1 MRKWKQISAFCL
13 AAALTVSGS
22 AATAWA
28 GSPEFAR
35 TPEEWAKLRDNV
47 MDYNELAGLIH
58 EYNVTVQK
66 NQLDIND
73 KKKDD
78 RITGDQYAQYYRDAA
93 NDYRDMITGD
103 DPVSDASGVANA
115 NRSEALADNNVE
127 DLKVYQLTYDQEE
140 ANLVVTAQSS
150 MIAYYQQ
157 KYELESTKSSLE
169 FLEAAYQSAIV
180 RQNAGMATQADV
192 LGALESVQST
202 QASIDKLTSSVEETR
217 QKLCVMLGWKYNDT
231 PDILEIPA
239 VNMERIAAM
248 NPDTDKESAL
258 SSNYTLKIN
267 MRKLE
272 NAVGDVTKQTLNRT
286 IANNEQNIGSD
297 LTKRYRA
304 VLQAKAA
311 YDQAGAELALESKN
325 MDTAQRKYDLGA
337 LSKLDYLKQKNAF
350 DTKNL
355 AIKTSELALFQA
367 VQNYD
372 NAVNGLASAGGL

>member
-1 MRKWKQISAFCL
+1 MRKWKHICAYSL
-13 AAALTVSGS
+13 AAALTVSGP

-35 TPEEWAKLRDNV
+35 TPEEWARLRDNV
-47 MDYNELAGLIH
+47 MEYDELAGLIR

-78 RITGDQYAQYYRDAA
+78 RVTSDQNAQYYRDAA
-93 NDYRDMITGD
+93 NDYRNTITGD
-103 DPVSDASGVANA
+103 DPVSDASGAASA
-115 NRSEALADNNVE
+115 NRAEAMADTNVE
-127 DLKVYQLTYDQEE
+127 DLQVYQLTYEQEE
-140 ANLVVTAQSS
+140 ANLVATAQSS
-150 MIAYYQQ
+150 MVAYFQQ
-157 KYELESTKSSLE
+157 KNELKSAKSSLE
-169 FLEAAYQSAIV
+169 LLEAVYRSTLV
-180 RQNAGMATQADV
+180 RQNAGMATQVDV

-202 QASIDKLTSSVEETR
+202 QASIEKLTSSVEETR
-217 QKLCVMLGWKYNDT
+217 QKLCVMLGWKYNDV
-231 PDILEIPA
+231 PEILEIPA

-258 SSNYTLKIN
+258 GNSYTLKIN
-267 MRKLE
+267 KRKLE

-311 YDQAGAELALESKN
+311 YDKAGAEFALESKN
-325 MDTAQRKYDLGA
+325 MDTAQRKYDLGS
-337 LSKLDYLKQKNAF
+337 LSKLDYLKQKNAY

-355 AIKTSELALFQA
+355 AIKTAELTLFQA

-372 NAVNGLASAGGL
+372 NAVNGLATAGGL

>member
-1 MRKWKQISAFCL
+1 MRKWKQISTCCL
-13 AAALTVSGS
+13 AAVLTVMGP

-47 MDYNELAGLIH
+47 MEYDELAGLIR

-78 RITGDQYAQYYRDAA
+78 RITSDQNAQYYRDAA
-93 NDYRDMITGD
+93 DDYRNGITGD
-103 DPVSDASGVANA
+103 DPYADAANEAGA
-115 NRSEALADNNVE
+115 NRAEAAADSNVE
-127 DLKVYQLTYDQEE
+127 DLKVYQLTYDQDE
-140 ANLVVTAQSS
+140 ANLVASAQSS
-150 MIAYYQQ
+150 MITYFQQ
-157 KYELESTKSSLE
+157 NYELESAKSSLE
-169 FLEAAYQSAIV
+169 LLEAVYQSTLV
-180 RQNAGMATQADV
+180 RQSAGMATQADV

-202 QASIDKLTSSVEETR
+202 QASIDKLTSSIEETR
-217 QKLCVMLGWKYNDT
+217 QKLCVMLGWKYNDM
-231 PDILEIPA
+231 PEIREIPA

-248 NPDTDKESAL
+248 NPDTDKEAAL

-267 MRKLE
+267 QRKLE

-286 IANNEQNIGSD
+286 IASNEQNIGSD
-297 LTKRYRA
+297 VTKCYRA

-325 MDTAQRKYDLGA
+325 MDTAQRKFDLGS
-337 LSKLDYLKQKNAF
+337 LSRLDYIKQKNAY
-350 DTKNL
+350 DTKNI
-355 AIKTSELALFQA
+355 AIKTAELTLFQA
-367 VQNYD
+367 IQNYD

>member
-13 AAALTVSGS
+13 AAALTVSGP
-22 AATAWA
+22 AATVWA

-47 MDYNELAGLIH
+47 MEYDELAGLIR

-78 RITGDQYAQYYRDAA
+78 RITSDQNAQYYRDAA
-93 NDYRDMITGD
+93 NDYRNMITGD
-103 DPVSDASGVANA
+103 DPVSDASGAASA
-115 NRSEALADNNVE
+115 NRAEVMADNNVE
-127 DLKVYQLTYDQEE
+127 DLQVYQLTYEQEE
-140 ANLVVTAQSS
+140 ANLVATAQSS
-150 MIAYYQQ
+150 MIAYFQQ
-157 KYELESTKSSLE
+157 RYELETAKSSLE
-169 FLEAAYQSAIV
+169 FLEAAYQSALV
-180 RQNAGMATQADV
+180 RQSAGMATQTDV

-239 VNMERIAAM
+239 VNMEHIAAM

-258 SSNYTLKIN
+258 GNSYTLKIN
-267 MRKLE
+267 KRKLE
-272 NAVGDVTKQTLNRT
+272 NAVGDITKQTLNRT
-286 IANNEQNIGSD
+286 ISNNEQNIGSD

-311 YDQAGAELALESKN
+311 YDQAGAEFALESKN

-337 LSKLDYLKQKNAF
+337 LSKLDYLKQKNAY

-355 AIKTSELALFQA
+355 AIKTAELALFQA
-367 VQNYD
+367 VKNYD
-372 NAVNGLASAGGL
+372 NALNGLASAGGL

>member
-1 MRKWKQISAFCL
+1 MRKWKQISACCL
-13 AAALTVSGS
+13 AAVLTVMGP

-47 MDYNELAGLIH
+47 MEYDELAGLIR

-78 RITGDQYAQYYRDAA
+78 RITSDQNAQYYRDAA
-93 NDYRDMITGD
+93 DDYRNGITGD
-103 DPVSDASGVANA
+103 DPYADAANEAGA
-115 NRSEALADNNVE
+115 NRAEAAADSNVE
-127 DLKVYQLTYDQEE
+127 DLKVYQLTYDQDE
-140 ANLVVTAQSS
+140 ANLVASAQSS
-150 MIAYYQQ
+150 MITYFQQ
-157 KYELESTKSSLE
+157 NYELESAKSSLE
-169 FLEAAYQSAIV
+169 LLEAVYQSTLV
-180 RQNAGMATQADV
+180 RQSAGMATQADV

-202 QASIDKLTSSVEETR
+202 QASIDKLTSSIEETR
-217 QKLCVMLGWKYNDT
+217 QKLCVMLGWKYNDM
-231 PDILEIPA
+231 PEIREIPA

-248 NPDTDKESAL
+248 NPDTDKEAAL

-267 MRKLE
+267 QRKLE

-286 IANNEQNIGSD
+286 IASNEQNIGSD
-297 LTKRYRA
+297 VTKCYRA

-325 MDTAQRKYDLGA
+325 MDTAQRKFDLGS
-337 LSKLDYLKQKNAF
+337 LSRLDYIKQKNAY
-350 DTKNL
+350 DTKNI
-355 AIKTSELALFQA
+355 AIKTAELTLFQA
-367 VQNYD
+367 IQNYD